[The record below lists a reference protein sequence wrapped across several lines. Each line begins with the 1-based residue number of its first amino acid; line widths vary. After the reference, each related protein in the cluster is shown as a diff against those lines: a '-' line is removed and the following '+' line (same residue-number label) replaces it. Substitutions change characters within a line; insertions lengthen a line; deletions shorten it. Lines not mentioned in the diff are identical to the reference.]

1 MTYLRALP
9 STPENPAIL
18 PRPVQLT
25 SSSSSRLD
33 ALLELR
39 DEAKYLDLEELYKL
53 CTDEIRT
60 RHGPVNPLG
69 LSHHTRGVSNV
80 SLAES
85 RRSLGTLREGEED
98 AEKTSQ
104 RHSKDSGLGSGSPSS
119 QKSSSPRSS
128 DNVDVWHSS
137 PSILTNASS
146 SSSGSVPGLQQR
158 VLMRG
163 LWNIE
168 SEIFGGRKA
177 KTTNPKMI
185 QCWTPLYV
193 FGACPSGVLT
203 RIWGKF
209 GLPGARRHG
218 EMNDPHS
225 LGKEQVFAL

>member
-163 LWNIE
+163 RARSE
-168 SEIFGGRKA
+168 SRKEGYA
-177 KTTNPKMI
+177 SMRPRPT
-185 QCWTPLYV
+185 
-193 FGACPSGVLT
+193 GAW
-203 RIWGKF
+203 I
-209 GLPGARRHG
+209 
-218 EMNDPHS
+218 
-225 LGKEQVFAL
+225 